1 MTEFHFTRFP
11 GSAAGEEL
19 QVRLVR
25 GRLPLVEVPDTWWG
39 TIGKVTGRRCD
50 HAGNCAEA
58 IKADLQVLK
67 VTKKYVSGK
76 YVADFN
82 GRNLEG
88 QFSVKYRQKR
98 PLCICECKDVNPWL
112 EWSLMKSAAKS
123 ELFSKLPSVDT
134 LVRASSLAPLVTSH
148 GSAAV
153 TDAVRIVLSRLREE
167 VCDSRMDERSL
178 DLALGGLSAAVE
190 RQLRQSLGYSLLPL
204 INATGVILHTNLGR
218 APLAAA
224 ALDRVRV
231 TAGSYSN
238 LEFDLSTG
246 ERGKRDVH
254 LDRLFQKLLDDVLP
268 SFARLDG
275 RGRPSLRGSEP
286 TISTAISTIV
296 VNNNAAAVLLAL
308 NSLAEGGEVIVSRGE
323 LVEIGGSF
331 RIPDVMSRSNATLR
345 EVGTTNRTRIADY
358 ERAINDRT
366 RLLLRVHRSN
376 FEITGFT
383 EQPALDELVALARRR
398 NLPLMEDL
406 GSGALFDLRS
416 VGINDEPGVLDSL
429 RAGVDVVTYSG
440 DKLLGGPQAG
450 LISGRADLVARMR
463 SNSLFRALRV
473 DKLTYAALEATLLAY
488 VKRDHDAVPVLR
500 MMRLSK
506 DEIASRA
513 EKIVSRIESAR
524 LNNAQVKSVRLKLE
538 LVDGKSVIGGGAAP
552 SAVLPTR
559 LIALTHVDLSDD
571 ELSARLRANTP
582 PVIARVE
589 EGRVLLDLR
598 TVFPEQDANL
608 ATALASLTET

>member
-1 MTEFHFTRFP
+1 MQALTERDGH
-11 GSAAGEEL
+11 SA
-19 QVRLVR
+19 V
-25 GRLPLVEVPDTWWG
+25 
-39 TIGKVTGRRCD
+39 
-50 HAGNCAEA
+50 AES
-58 IKADLQVLK
+58 IRVVL
-67 VTKKYVSGK
+67 
-76 YVADFN
+76 A
-82 GRNLEG
+82 
-88 QFSVKYRQKR
+88 
-98 PLCICECKDVNPWL
+98 
-112 EWSLMKSAAKS
+112 
-123 ELFSKLPSVDT
+123 
-134 LVRASSLAPLVTSH
+134 
-148 GSAAV
+148 
-153 TDAVRIVLSRLREE
+153 RLRQEIAGGQIG
-167 VCDSRMDERSL
+167 DAQLDEKSL

-190 RQLRQSLGYSLLPL
+190 RQLRQSLSYSLLPL
-204 INATGVILHTNLGR
+204 VNATGVILHTNLGR

-224 ALDRVRV
+224 ALDHVRA
-231 TAGSYSN
+231 TASAYSN

-254 LDRLFQKLLDDVLP
+254 VDRLFQKLLTVDRVGDRVEAGLGP
-268 SFARLDG
+268 ASAER
-275 RGRPSLRGSEP
+275 SSA
-286 TISTAISTIV
+286 AISTIV

-331 RIPDVMSRSNATLR
+331 RIPDVMSKSNSTLR
-345 EVGTTNRTRIADY
+345 EVGTTNRTRVADY

-383 EQPALDELVALARRR
+383 EQPGLDELVALARGRD
-398 NLPLMEDL
+398 LPLMEDL

-416 VGINDEPGVLDSL
+416 VGITGEPGVLDSL
-429 RAGVDVVTYSG
+429 RAGVDIVTYSG

-473 DKLTYAALEATLLAY
+473 DKLTYSALEATLLAY
-488 VKRDHDAVPVLR
+488 VKRDHDAVPVLH

-506 DEIASRA
+506 DEIARRA
-513 EKIVSRIESAR
+513 EKIVSRVVS
-524 LNNAQVKSVRLKLE
+524 AQVKSSNLKLE
-538 LVDGKSVIGGGAAP
+538 LLDGESVIGGGAAP

-559 LIALTHVDLSDD
+559 LIALTHADLSAD
-571 ELSARLRANTP
+571 ELSARLRASTS

-598 TVFPEQDANL
+598 TVFPEQDTVL
-608 ATALASLTET
+608 VEALNSVA